1 MEKLKFSLGLYRY
14 HQMPATAIPTT
25 LKLADY
31 IISTLLLTTVDPR
44 ETELIF
50 MEKSKQGG
58 SWTAVNAIALD
69 LSKVPTPDLQEFDY
83 ERLRRQAASYG
94 IVLAG
99 VVADRDQERTQYILK
114 GKGRVISPRTKGQ
127 ADANKVQAD
136 KVQTSSQT
144 QSASE
149 TSTPINKTTNSTF
162 TSGATAS
169 SSTATSSTGAA
180 SLTASDTTASD
191 STASLGVKPKLPSF
205 LVNAKITKMKEATK
219 QDNATTS
226 KESVFSSSDA
236 KDANP
241 EVATATN
248 NQGVAKATTANAS
261 NDQLEKATSST
272 EETAA
277 LPNNQA
283 LPTSGATMIHY
294 GNVRSGSMIYAQN
307 KSLIIFGNVGDGAE
321 VIADEC
327 VFIFGRALG
336 RVLAGA
342 KNKDSIV
349 FCKHF
354 NPQLVSINGV
364 YCTAD
369 DLEST
374 YVDKSILVRLKDGKL
389 DYEVQN

>member
-1 MEKLKFSLGLYRY
+1 
-14 HQMPATAIPTT
+14 MPATAIPTT

-69 LSKVPTPDLQEFDY
+69 LSQVPTPDLQEFDY

-94 IVLAG
+94 ILLLGVDASLA
-99 VVADRDQERTQYILK
+99 DW
-114 GKGRVISPRTKGQ
+114 
-127 ADANKVQAD
+127 
-136 KVQTSSQT
+136 VQTSSQT

-149 TSTPINKTTNSTF
+149 ASTPSNKTTNSTF
-162 TSGATAS
+162 TSG
-169 SSTATSSTGAA
+169 STATSSTGAT
-180 SLTASDTTASD
+180 SLTASDTTTSD
-191 STASLGVKPKLPSF
+191 STASLDVKPKLPSF
-205 LVNAKITKMKEATK
+205 LLNAKIAKMKEATK

-226 KESVFSSSDA
+226 KESVFSSIDA
-236 KDANP
+236 KDANT

-248 NQGVAKATTANAS
+248 NQGVAKATTANAY
-261 NDQLEKATSST
+261 NDQLEKTTST
-272 EETAA
+272 TAETAT

>member
-1 MEKLKFSLGLYRY
+1 MEQLKFSLGLYRY

-69 LSKVPTPDLQEFDY
+69 LSQVPTPDLQEFDY

-99 VVADRDQERTQYILK
+99 VVADRDQERTQCILK

-127 ADANKVQAD
+127 AD

-149 TSTPINKTTNSTF
+149 ASTPSNKTTNSTF
-162 TSGATAS
+162 TSG
-169 SSTATSSTGAA
+169 STATSSTGAT
-180 SLTASDTTASD
+180 SLTASDTTTSD
-191 STASLGVKPKLPSF
+191 STASLDVKPKLPSF
-205 LVNAKITKMKEATK
+205 LLNAKIAKMKEATK

-226 KESVFSSSDA
+226 KESVFSSIDA
-236 KDANP
+236 KDANT

-248 NQGVAKATTANAS
+248 NQGVAKATTANAY
-261 NDQLEKATSST
+261 NDQLEKTTST
-272 EETAA
+272 TAETAT

>member
-1 MEKLKFSLGLYRY
+1 
-14 HQMPATAIPTT
+14 MPATAIPTT

-69 LSKVPTPDLQEFDY
+69 LSQVPTPDLQEFDY

-99 VVADRDQERTQYILK
+99 VVADRDQERTQCILK

-127 ADANKVQAD
+127 ADQAAKGQAD

-149 TSTPINKTTNSTF
+149 TSTPSNKTTNSTF
-162 TSGATAS
+162 TSG
-169 SSTATSSTGAA
+169 STATSSTGAT
-180 SLTASDTTASD
+180 SLTASDTTTSD
-191 STASLGVKPKLPSF
+191 STASLDVKPKLPSF
-205 LVNAKITKMKEATK
+205 LLNAKIAKMKEATK

-226 KESVFSSSDA
+226 KESVFSSIDA
-236 KDANP
+236 KDANK

-272 EETAA
+272 AETAA

>member
-1 MEKLKFSLGLYRY
+1 
-14 HQMPATAIPTT
+14 MPATAIPTT

-69 LSKVPTPDLQEFDY
+69 LSQVPTPDLQEFDY

-99 VVADRDQERTQYILK
+99 VVADRDQERTQCILK

-127 ADANKVQAD
+127 AD

-149 TSTPINKTTNSTF
+149 ASTPSNKTTNSTF
-162 TSGATAS
+162 TSG
-169 SSTATSSTGAA
+169 STATSSTGAT
-180 SLTASDTTASD
+180 SLTASDTTTSD
-191 STASLGVKPKLPSF
+191 STASLDVKPKLTSF
-205 LVNAKITKMKEATK
+205 LLNAKIPKMKEATK

-226 KESVFSSSDA
+226 KESVFSSIDA
-236 KDANP
+236 KDANT

-248 NQGVAKATTANAS
+248 NQGVAKATTANAY
-261 NDQLEKATSST
+261 NDQLEKTTST
-272 EETAA
+272 TAETAT